1 MTKSCIV
8 LRYASVNEKVFMKV
22 VTGGAVLCTNPSE
35 SVIGSAD
42 QMDDLDHRIIKE
54 LQGNFPLEIHPY
66 EIMADNLGISTD
78 QLWQRVQDMANSG
91 VIRRM
96 GFSIDSRKI
105 GYSSTLAA
113 VRVSQGRIDEASEL
127 ISEYPQITHSY
138 LREDD
143 FNIWFTVIADDRD
156 RVLVI
161 LEEIRDKL
169 NLTEDDVMDLPV
181 EKLFKLD
188 ARFK

>member
-1 MTKSCIV
+1 
-8 LRYASVNEKVFMKV
+8 
-22 VTGGAVLCTNPSE
+22 
-35 SVIGSAD
+35 
-42 QMDDLDHRIIKE
+42 MDDMDRRIIKE
-54 LQGNFPLEIHPY
+54 LQGNFPLEMNPY
-66 EIMADNLGISTD
+66 EVIADNLGMSVD
-78 QLWQRVQDMANSG
+78 QLWQRILALAESG

-113 VRVSQGRIDEASEL
+113 VRVSQDSIDEASEL

>member
-1 MTKSCIV
+1 
-8 LRYASVNEKVFMKV
+8 
-22 VTGGAVLCTNPSE
+22 
-35 SVIGSAD
+35 
-42 QMDDLDHRIIKE
+42 MDRRIIKE
-54 LQGNFPLEIHPY
+54 LQENFPLEMNPY
-66 EIMADNLGISTD
+66 EVIADNLGMSVD
-78 QLWQRVQDMANSG
+78 QLWQRILALAESG

-113 VRVSQGRIDEASEL
+113 VRVSQDSIDEASEL

>member
-1 MTKSCIV
+1 
-8 LRYASVNEKVFMKV
+8 
-22 VTGGAVLCTNPSE
+22 
-35 SVIGSAD
+35 
-42 QMDDLDHRIIKE
+42 MDDMDRRIIKE
-54 LQGNFPLEIHPY
+54 LQENFPLEINPY
-66 EIMADNLGISTD
+66 EVIADNLGMSVD
-78 QLWQRVQDMANSG
+78 QLWQRILALAESG

-113 VRVSQGRIDEASEL
+113 VRVSQDSIDEASEL

-143 FNIWFTVIADDRD
+143 FNIWFTVIADGRD